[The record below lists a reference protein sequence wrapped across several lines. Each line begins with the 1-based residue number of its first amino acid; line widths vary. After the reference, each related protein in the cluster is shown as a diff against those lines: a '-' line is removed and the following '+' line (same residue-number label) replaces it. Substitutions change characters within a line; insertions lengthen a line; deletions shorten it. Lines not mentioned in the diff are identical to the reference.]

1 MESIALRK
9 TQPSDNDLNQETNNN
24 MVNDDNLNDIML
36 IYEWVDS
43 FNLSKAKKNISRDF
57 SDGLLLAEML
67 KKYVPQLVDLN
78 NYPECHS
85 KKLKQ
90 INWETLNNK
99 VLKRIGCKI
108 SQNEINDVIDCKS
121 NSIEMLLKKVFDVI
135 QKKYNKTIRDEVE
148 NTNKNNVN
156 NYYENLKKK
165 LKGKE
170 NAVQEL
176 KETISVLENQ
186 LNSHLEYNQ
195 KLENNITEMLEKL
208 KEKGYE
214 I

>member
-1 MESIALRK
+1 
-9 TQPSDNDLNQETNNN
+9 
-24 MVNDDNLNDIML
+24 
-36 IYEWVDS
+36 
-43 FNLSKAKKNISRDF
+43 
-57 SDGLLLAEML
+57 
-67 KKYVPQLVDLN
+67 
-78 NYPECHS
+78 
-85 KKLKQ
+85 
-90 INWETLNNK
+90 
-99 VLKRIGCKI
+99 
-108 SQNEINDVIDCKS
+108 
-121 NSIEMLLKKVFDVI
+121 MLLKKVFDVI

-156 NYYENLKKK
+156 NYFENLKKK

>member
-1 MESIALRK
+1 
-9 TQPSDNDLNQETNNN
+9 
-24 MVNDDNLNDIML
+24 
-36 IYEWVDS
+36 
-43 FNLSKAKKNISRDF
+43 
-57 SDGLLLAEML
+57 
-67 KKYVPQLVDLN
+67 
-78 NYPECHS
+78 
-85 KKLKQ
+85 
-90 INWETLNNK
+90 
-99 VLKRIGCKI
+99 
-108 SQNEINDVIDCKS
+108 
-121 NSIEMLLKKVFDVI
+121 MLLKGVFDVI

-170 NAVQEL
+170 NAVKEL

>member
-24 MVNDDNLNDIML
+24 MVNNDNLNDIML

-78 NYPECHS
+78 NYPE
-85 KKLKQ
+85 LKQ

-156 NYYENLKKK
+156 NYFENLKKK
-165 LKGKE
+165 LKNKE
-170 NAVQEL
+170 NAVKEL

>member
-1 MESIALRK
+1 
-9 TQPSDNDLNQETNNN
+9 
-24 MVNDDNLNDIML
+24 
-36 IYEWVDS
+36 
-43 FNLSKAKKNISRDF
+43 
-57 SDGLLLAEML
+57 
-67 KKYVPQLVDLN
+67 
-78 NYPECHS
+78 
-85 KKLKQ
+85 
-90 INWETLNNK
+90 
-99 VLKRIGCKI
+99 
-108 SQNEINDVIDCKS
+108 
-121 NSIEMLLKKVFDVI
+121 MLLKKVFDVI

-156 NYYENLKKK
+156 NYFENLKKK
-165 LKGKE
+165 LKNKE
-170 NAVQEL
+170 NAVKEL

>member
-1 MESIALRK
+1 
-9 TQPSDNDLNQETNNN
+9 
-24 MVNDDNLNDIML
+24 
-36 IYEWVDS
+36 
-43 FNLSKAKKNISRDF
+43 
-57 SDGLLLAEML
+57 
-67 KKYVPQLVDLN
+67 
-78 NYPECHS
+78 
-85 KKLKQ
+85 
-90 INWETLNNK
+90 
-99 VLKRIGCKI
+99 
-108 SQNEINDVIDCKS
+108 
-121 NSIEMLLKKVFDVI
+121 MLLKGVFDVI

-156 NYYENLKKK
+156 NYFENLKKK
-165 LKGKE
+165 LKNKE
-170 NAVQEL
+170 NAVKEL